1 MFMKKIYRIV
11 ASALVPLAALTSCD
25 SYLDV
30 LPDSRTQLEAKDS
43 DANKSLDKLQKLL
56 VSAYPTMVPMPIF
69 EHRTDNVMDNGPRF
83 SSPDGS
89 DIIQNYMWKGNTD
102 ATGDNTQGLWDNCYS
117 AIAHSN
123 QALEALEQFDANHEK
138 AKEIRG
144 EALIT
149 RAYNHF
155 LLVNTFCQAYNSETS
170 HSDLGIPYVT
180 ETESKIGT
188 TYERGTVEGVY
199 QQIEK
204 DLAEGLGYLQ
214 DNYSVPAYHFT
225 KKAAYAFAAKFYL
238 YYEKWQLA
246 KDYATKALGN
256 NVESQLRDLIA
267 ISNNSTT
274 PEEWGINYSHVDNPA
289 NYLVIALNS
298 VWFRSLAYQARYGHH
313 TMIMDSQTLKSPG
326 PWGATLPAFDSGIY
340 HLTSSAAENNF
351 LAKYYEI
358 FEYTD
363 AVAGIG
369 FPHVLYVAFTSDETL
384 LYRAEAE
391 VLLGEYEQATNDLAM
406 YYRSKGATDKDYTV
420 ADITAFYAEKANEG
434 HPVAK
439 PLHPRFAI
447 AEGDQT
453 NMLHAVLHARRIET
467 IHSGQ
472 RWEDI
477 KRYGIEITHN
487 IFNAPSITLKSVD
500 NRRAIQIPN
509 DNIAAGI
516 TPNP

>member
-1 MFMKKIYRIV
+1 MKKIYTTV
-11 ASALVPLAALTSCD
+11 AVALVALLTLPSCD
-25 SYLDV
+25 SFLDV
-30 LPDSRTQLEAKDS
+30 LPDSRTQMGNKEGDTE
-43 DANKSLDKLQKLL
+43 KSLDRLQKLL

-89 DIIQNYMWKGNTD
+89 DIYQNYTWQGNTD
-102 ATGDNTQGLWDNCYS
+102 AAGDNTQGLWNRCYS
-117 AIAHSN
+117 AIATSN
-123 QALEALEQFDANHEK
+123 EALVALETFDQSEPKVSA
-138 AKEIRG
+138 IRG
-144 EALIT
+144 EALVT
-149 RAYNHF
+149 RAFSHF
-155 LLVNTFCQAYNSETS
+155 LLVNTFCQAYNKETS
-170 HSDLGIPYVT
+170 DSDLGIPYVT
-180 ETESKIGT
+180 KPETKIGT
-188 TYERGTVEGVY
+188 TYERGTVASVY
-199 QQIEK
+199 KQIDE
-204 DLAEGLGYLQ
+204 DLMTGMALIQ
-214 DNYSVPAYHFT
+214 DSYSVPAYHFT
-225 KKAAYAFAAKFYL
+225 KKATYAFAAKFYL

-246 KDYATKALGN
+246 KEYATRALGN
-256 NVESQLRDLIA
+256 NIAPQLRDLKA
-267 ISNNSTT
+267 ISDKSTT

-289 NYLVIALNS
+289 NYLVIAMYS
-298 VWFRSLAYQARYGHH
+298 SWFRGLAYQARYGHH
-313 TMIMDSQTLKSPG
+313 TQIMETQTLKSPG
-326 PWGATLPAFDSGIY
+326 PWGNVLPAFDSGIY

-358 FEYTD
+358 FEITD

-369 FPHVLYVAFTSDETL
+369 YPHVLYVAFTSDETL

-391 VLLGEYEQATNDLAM
+391 VLLGEYDQAAKDLSL
-406 YYRSKGATDKDYTV
+406 YYASKGAPSNDYSV
-420 ADITAFYAEKANEG
+420 DEITAFYAQKVKDEA
-434 HPVAK
+434 PVAK

-447 AEGDQT
+447 EEGTET

-487 IFNAPSITLKSVD
+487 IFNAPAITLKSVD

-509 DNIAAGI
+509 DNISAGI